1 MICGSK
7 TDFVKMK
14 EEWIM
19 SSALGY
25 IWNTDKVHQKHTN
38 RSIRKH
44 RKEKRSSHSILIS
57 IFLLIL
63 KWLWIFAKNV
73 WTDHH
78 TAEKEFFQIS
88 ILYSGTKCLSLFFFH
103 CCVCFCVWEGYTY
116 HVSVCMHVHL
126 WTQVQLQASYS
137 LSFFLFLFLGLHKYF
152 SCYLI

>member
-1 MICGSK
+1 MWVKNWFCENEGRMDYVLCIRIHLEHWQSASK
-7 TDFVKMK
+7 AYKQ
-14 EEWIM
+14 E
-19 SSALGY
+19 Y
-25 IWNTDKVHQKHTN
+25 QKAQERETG
-38 RSIRKH
+38 
-44 RKEKRSSHSILIS
+44 SSHSILIS